1 MAKAEENIQEEVKE
15 IEDMIEETVIEEKI
29 VPQVAE
35 TEADVKQEEAK
46 AEEIKV
52 EEVKVEEVKAEEVK
66 PPEKIKLSIAGNIR
80 AKTELG
86 KKVIAGEITD
96 ISKIFSEGMKIS
108 EPFIVDALLPN
119 LEKEIILI
127 GGSTGKGGGI
137 RRTPF
142 KRTSR
147 MHKSGR
153 RYKISVM
160 TVIGNKNGYV
170 GVGFAGGPAGKNQ
183 EVMEKSLNKAKLSI
197 VPIRRGCGSWE
208 CSCGSNHSIPFS
220 VMGRSGSVKLK
231 LLPAPKGVGL
241 AVSDEVKKLLRLAG
255 IHDIWSKSEGNT
267 QMRTNLIMATFDA
280 LKKLN
285 AVKVNTEFEQKSGM
299 SMGKC

>member
-1 MAKAEENIQEEVKE
+1 MPREVK
-15 IEDMIEETVIEEKI
+15 
-29 VPQVAE
+29 
-35 TEADVKQEEAK
+35 KQEEAEELEIK
-46 AEEIKV
+46 AEEEIVPEEIK
-52 EEVKVEEVKAEEVK
+52 EITEIKL
-66 PPEKIKLSIAGNIR
+66 PEKAKVIAPESWKP
-80 AKTELG
+80 KTELG
-86 KKVIAGEITD
+86 KKVLAGEITD
-96 ISKIFSEGMKIS
+96 IAKVFSEGLKIS
-108 EPFIVDALLPN
+108 EPAIVDVLLPN

-170 GVGFAGGPAGKNQ
+170 GVGLASGPPGKHQ
-183 EVMEKSLNKAKLSI
+183 EVIEKSLNKSKLGI
-197 VPIRRGCGSWE
+197 IPIRRGCGSWE
-208 CSCGSNHSIPFS
+208 CSCGTNHSVPFA
-220 VMGRSGSVKLK
+220 VTGKSGSVRLT

-255 IHDIWSKSEGNT
+255 ISDIWSKTKGNT
-267 QMRTNLIMATFDA
+267 QMRINLIKATFDA

-285 AVKVNTEFEQKSGM
+285 AYKIKPEFEEKSGM
-299 SMGKC
+299 TTGKVD